1 MAKVIIQYEAET
13 ASLKASVSEINKV
26 NDEVV
31 KSAQDSSKKV
41 ADAYKQTG
49 QAAAA
54 AFASGGVKKA
64 LDEQNASISGVT
76 AKLKLLYDEE
86 VKLLEQGKKS
96 TARYAENQKEAARL
110 KAEIDKLTKTTGEQN
125 KAIDAQNN
133 KAKSLTGQLRAYRE
147 QLSRLEQEGKE
158 TTNEFNQ
165 IAVAAA
171 KLEDQIGDTRE
182 RVRVLASDTFQFDA
196 AIDAT
201 QQLAAGFSVVQ
212 GSVALFAD
220 DNEELQ
226 QAIAKTN
233 AALAILNGLQQINA
247 FITGQSAAKLA
258 ALNILQ
264 KINDASVRQSAISY
278 NLLGK
283 SIQFSATSINIFKGA
298 LAAIGVGLVIFAIS
312 ELIEIFEKLSER
324 NKQYQNSLKRTTEAI
339 KESGKAF
346 QQLRDIIADAETS
359 IALSTNKITNSQA
372 ALNKEIANI
381 RQVSKEAYA
390 PLISAQLDLEAQI
403 KEVNAEINRQNQ
415 IIEGNRGS
423 TRDGAALAIAR
434 AQSALNEEIAKRTRL
449 EQDLAKIE
457 KEKQR
462 ISETTVNAIVAQTK
476 ATRESDLSTL
486 REKQKK
492 EEEERLKLIQQQRLE
507 LLKLFNE
514 ASQANAELAK
524 SNLAEIKA
532 RQANLNSLIKRTQL
546 EDTSAQTLLQT
557 RLNFIDTIEIE
568 EGTSLQKRLARIALE
583 GDLRKAQTFDSINDA
598 KERETAI
605 QLITAQT
612 QQAIR
617 DEIKRTEQE
626 RLNTIFETAKQI
638 ANVFN
643 QLGVLSSQ
651 LTENRISGI
660 QEAQRVELESINN
673 SVKTERQKQREREAL
688 ELRTSRRIAQE
699 KIKQARLDKAIAL
712 FGAVVNT
719 AEAITKALPNVV
731 LAGIA
736 GVLGAAQIATIA
748 ARPIPKFEKGG
759 AVGGKRHSSG
769 GTLIEAEKDEFVT
782 RRQQSI
788 RHRAELEAINTSTAN
803 FNRLIEQRYIR
814 PAIERY
820 MINSARQNLTVRA
833 SLNSKSMEKE
843 LRTMRK
849 SLGKP
854 VIININGKDN
864 RYTWQ

>member
-64 LDEQNASISGVT
+64 LDEQNASIGGVT

-86 VKLLEQGKKS
+86 LRLLEQGKKA

-110 KAEIDKLTKTTGEQN
+110 RGEVEKLTKTTGEQN
-125 KAIDAQNN
+125 KAIDAQTN

-147 QLSRLEQEGKE
+147 QLTRLEQEGKE
-158 TTNEFNQ
+158 TTQEFNN
-165 IAVAAA
+165 IALAAA
-171 KLEDQIGDTRE
+171 RLEDQIGDTRE
-182 RVRVLASDTFQFDA
+182 RVRVLASDTFAFDA

-201 QQLAAGFSVVQ
+201 QQLAGAFSVVQ
-212 GSVALFAD
+212 GATALFAQD
-220 DNEELQ
+220 SEELQ
-226 QAIAKTN
+226 EAIAKTN
-233 AALAILNGLQQINA
+233 AALAILNGLQQINQ
-247 FITGQSAAKLA
+247 FVTGQSAAKIA

-278 NLLGK
+278 NILGK

-298 LAAIGVGLVIFAIS
+298 LAAIGVGIIIFAIT
-312 ELIEIFEKLSER
+312 ELIEAFDKLSQR
-324 NKQYQNSLKRTTEAI
+324 NEQYSNSLKRANQAI
-339 KESGKAF
+339 KESGEAF
-346 QQLRDIIADAETS
+346 KQLRDIIADAETS
-359 IALSTNKITNSQA
+359 IALSTNKITSSQA
-372 ALNKEIANI
+372 ELNKTIANI
-381 RQVSKEAYA
+381 RETSKEAYA
-390 PLISAQLDLEAQI
+390 PLISAQLDLEEQVKI
-403 KEVNAEINRQNQ
+403 VNAEINRQNQ
-415 IIEGNRGS
+415 IIESNTGSNRES
-423 TRDGAALAIAR
+423 AAIAIAR
-434 AQSALNEEIAKRTRL
+434 AQKTLNEEIAKRTRL

-457 KEKQR
+457 TQKQK
-462 ISETTVNAIVAQTK
+462 ISQTTVEAIVKQTK
-476 ATRESDLSTL
+476 ATRESDLSDL
-486 REKQKK
+486 REKQRK
-492 EEEERLKLIQQQRLE
+492 EEEERLKLIREQRLE

-524 SNLAEIKA
+524 SNFAELKA

-546 EDTSAQTLLQT
+546 EDTSTQTLLQT

-568 EGTSLQKRLARIALE
+568 EGTSLQKRIARIQLE
-583 GDLRKAQTFDSINDA
+583 GDLRKAQTFESINDA

-605 QLITAQT
+605 QLINAQT
-612 QQAIR
+612 QEAIR
-617 DEIKRTEQE
+617 EEIRKTEQE
-626 RLNTIFETAKQI
+626 RINSIIEGAKQI
-638 ANVFN
+638 AQVFN
-643 QLGVLSSQ
+643 QLGALSAQ
-651 LTENRISGI
+651 LTENRIAGI
-660 QEAQRVELESINN
+660 EEAQQVELAAINN
-673 SVKTERQKQREREAL
+673 TVATERQKQREREAL

-699 KIKQARLDKAIAL
+699 KTKQARLDKAIAL
-712 FGAVVNT
+712 FGAVINT
-719 AEAITKALPNVV
+719 AEAVTKLLANPALAIA
-731 LAGIA
+731 AGIA
-736 GVLGAAQIATIA
+736 GAAQIATIA

-803 FNRLIEQRYIR
+803 FNRLIEQRYVR

-820 MINSARQNLTVRA
+820 MVNSARQNLTVKA

-849 SLGKP
+849 SMGKT
-854 VIININGKDN
+854 VIVNINGKDN